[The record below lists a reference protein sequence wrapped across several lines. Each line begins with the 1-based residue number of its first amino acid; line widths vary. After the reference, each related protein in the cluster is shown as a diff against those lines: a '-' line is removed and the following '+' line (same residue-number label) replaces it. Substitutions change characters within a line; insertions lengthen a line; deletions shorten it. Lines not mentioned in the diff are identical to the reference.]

1 MSKSS
6 INYYLANINATKI
19 PLLTK
24 GFQPTIG
31 AFYANC
37 IESILPKPSTA
48 VAWHGLLT
56 RFANDPEAI
65 FFLRRNASASNND
78 WMQIRRGFLTEYSD
92 RSGYVFCDNFFA
104 HYVFAMAIDDYVPS
118 YDEFKQSILS
128 HSFPYGFMRTKEELP
143 LQAFPKG
150 TSPGIN
156 NAGWKLA
163 HLYSVNGSDYS
174 YDYRSI
180 IESTFPRGARS
191 EWTQSPFGPYSSRYI
206 NRPMNDFERTI
217 LKSHFLRLASPLNY
231 FLVPKIANETD
242 DLGGNIGEKRE
253 VLEYVYAR
261 FEERYGAVMEAY
273 KAAIHDGAN
282 YEAKN
287 ADQLGNIT
295 INISYGPKSAVSHSV
310 RPITKATTVKPSK
323 AKAQSASSSNQV
335 TTEQLHTMARL
346 YLEKSVSF
354 RNLEKM
360 VLGIDSQS
368 RGGGFVA
375 KNALNAFGITAANK
389 GALSRRTLK
398 AELEYATGT
407 YKRALTEVYGKS

>member
-1 MSKSS
+1 MS
-6 INYYLANINATKI
+6 
-19 PLLTK
+19 
-24 GFQPTIG
+24 
-31 AFYANC
+31 
-37 IESILPKPSTA
+37 
-48 VAWHGLLT
+48 
-56 RFANDPEAI
+56 
-65 FFLRRNASASNND
+65 
-78 WMQIRRGFLTEYSD
+78 
-92 RSGYVFCDNFFA
+92 
-104 HYVFAMAIDDYVPS
+104 
-118 YDEFKQSILS
+118 
-128 HSFPYGFMRTKEELP
+128 
-143 LQAFPKG
+143 
-150 TSPGIN
+150 
-156 NAGWKLA
+156 
-163 HLYSVNGSDYS
+163 
-174 YDYRSI
+174 
-180 IESTFPRGARS
+180 
-191 EWTQSPFGPYSSRYI
+191 
-206 NRPMNDFERTI
+206 DFERTI

-295 INISYGPKSAVSHSV
+295 INISYGPKNAVSHSV
-310 RPITKATTVKPSK
+310 RPITKATTVKSSK
-323 AKAQSASSSNQV
+323 TKAQSASSSNQV

-375 KNALNAFGITAANK
+375 KNALNAFGITATNK

-398 AELEYATGT
+398 AELEYATGA
-407 YKRALTEVYGKS
+407 YKKALTEIYGKS